1 MLNLNILPEKYKKEI
16 KLLSYYKH
24 IKNIFLLLVFFV
36 LMIGILFSLSHL
48 VLISYIEESKAG
60 SFLVKETYQGVDDEV
75 EKVEKKMDYILSIQ
89 ENAINWSKLLED
101 IMLKTGN
108 NISFSK
114 IVINKD
120 NYSLDLTGY
129 AQTRDDLLELK
140 ESFEES
146 SSYLTIDFPIRN
158 ILERDN
164 ISFEM
169 RITVDPYDFK

>member
-36 LMIGILFSLSHL
+36 LLIGILFSMSY
-48 VLISYIEESKAG
+48 LILINYMEESKIG
-60 SFLVKETYQGVDDEV
+60 SFLAKETYQGVDDEIKSI
-75 EKVEKKMDYILSIQ
+75 EEKMDYILNIQ
-89 ENAINWSKLLED
+89 EKAINWSKLLED

-114 IVINKD
+114 IMISRD
-120 NYSLDLTGY
+120 NYRLDLMGY

-140 ESFEES
+140 KSFEES

-158 ILERDN
+158 ILEKDN